1 MAHILVAES
10 DRAIREFIA
19 GILAEV
25 GHDVQ
30 ACGNGIE
37 AAVWL
42 ASSAIDVLVTDM
54 VLHGSQGLLLSK
66 HCADLGIPTITL
78 TGREFHVDEA
88 HGDPPPAL
96 LEKPF
101 RFSDLQRILNAIKA
115 SRSAATFSGGTSNA
129 A

>member
-30 ACGNGIE
+30 TCGNGIE
-37 AAVWL
+37 ATVWL
-42 ASSAIDVLVTDM
+42 ASSAIDVVVTDM

-78 TGREFHVDEA
+78 TGREFQADQAQGEL
-88 HGDPPPAL
+88 PLTL

-101 RFSDLQRILNAIKA
+101 RFSDLQRVLNAVES
-115 SRSAATFSGGTSNA
+115 SRSAVAFGGGTSNA